1 MKKSLLWILPA
12 ALVAC
17 GSPAPETTETATPE
31 VAAPAEPDYLAVPA
45 GARVFFVNLTDGQV
59 LKSPVVVEMGVEGMG
74 IEPAGAL
81 KEGTG
86 HHHIIIN
93 GTTIV
98 KGETVPADAMNIHY
112 GKGQT
117 SDTLV
122 MEPGNYTL
130 TLQFAN
136 GFHQSYGDQM
146 SATINVTVQ

>member
-1 MKKSLLWILPA
+1 MKQSLLWLLPA

-17 GSPAPETTETATPE
+17 GNPTPETTETTTE
-31 VAAPAEPDYLAVPA
+31 VATPAEPDYLAVPA
-45 GARVFFVNLTDGQV
+45 GARVFFANITEGQELT
-59 LKSPVVVEMGVEGMG
+59 SPVIVDMGVEGMG

-93 GTTIV
+93 GSTIV

-122 MEPGNYTL
+122 LEPGKYSL

-146 SATINVTVQ
+146 SATVNVTVK